1 MLADATP
8 KFNYP
13 VHSHGESARCSSTFG
28 RMSQRTPATAFTQ
41 PTTTTIS
48 ARIRMQRKARSLTLQ
63 DIEKLSN
70 GRIKAVVMGSYERG
84 SRAISLA
91 RTIEIANLFAIPLS
105 ELIEEIKYPEQGSE
119 NQLIFDLRKLREISL
134 AVTSNEISKINAFVS
149 AICAKR
155 RDWNGEVLTL
165 RSGDLDTL
173 TLVLALPRAAVQ
185 ELLERFQLVI
195 TTQMV

>member
-1 MLADATP
+1 
-8 KFNYP
+8 
-13 VHSHGESARCSSTFG
+13 
-28 RMSQRTPATAFTQ
+28 MSQITPATAFTQ

-63 DIEKLSN
+63 DIERLSN

-105 ELIEEIKYPEQGSE
+105 ELIEEPRKIKGGS
-119 NQLIFDLRKLREISL
+119 NGMFIFDLRKLREISL
-134 AVTSNEISKINAFVS
+134 AVTGNEVSKINAFVS
-149 AICAKR
+149 AICARR
-155 RDWNGEVLTL
+155 RDWNGEILTL

-173 TLVLALPRAAVQ
+173 TLVLSMPREAVQ

-195 TTQMV
+195 KERGHL